1 MVCHAAVLHSRKES
15 SSSMTKHHTVVRT
28 DLTIDASSLDSSPIP
43 LETIPT
49 DPAPT
54 PTQTILDGT
63 ANADTIKQA
72 GGSFYIDAG
81 AGDDRINVGNGS
93 DTILGG
99 DGNDRITAGNGN
111 DFIDAGAGNN
121 IITVGT
127 GHDTIVAGDGNNTL
141 LIGDW
146 VNGSGIQDI
155 FLGNGD
161 NRVTDYGN
169 GDVHLQLGSGN
180 NSVSLGGGNDTVI
193 ASGVGNDYIQGGDGN
208 DLIQGSD
215 GNDQELEGQGGN
227 DTIYG
232 MGGGDRIVYTASA
245 SFDQVGDGMDKI
257 DGGAGN
263 DLLEVYGSAH
273 GDNFTLAAIG
283 NGHALLN
290 QDDGNVNN
298 ADLVNVEHID
308 FTTAGE
314 DGVNSSGSDNI
325 SVFDM
330 TGTGVKLVTI
340 DLAGT
345 NPNAGDG
352 NIDTITLD
360 GAGSGEAVTVV
371 LDAKGELVIT
381 GLAEKV
387 VISHF
392 DANDVVNIEGIANVT
407 NLTNGHGPIINSI
420 GPAIAAPHMDAMM
433 AAQAEAL
440 NQHAHA

>member
-1 MVCHAAVLHSRKES
+1 
-15 SSSMTKHHTVVRT
+15 MTKHHTDTTGHTLNARPM
-28 DLTIDASSLDSSPIP
+28 DGAPIDGAPTAPGP
-43 LETIPT
+43 LEPLG
-49 DPAPT
+49 PT
-54 PTQTILDGT
+54 PNQTEIVGT
-63 ANADTIKQA
+63 AGADTIKEGNGDFFVTGLA
-72 GGSFYIDAG
+72 GN
-81 AGDDRINVGNGS
+81 DRITVGNGS
-93 DTILGG
+93 DTIFGG
-99 DGNDRITAGNGN
+99 DGNDHITAGNGN
-111 DFIDAGAGNN
+111 DFIDAGAGDNT
-121 IITVGT
+121 ITVGT
-127 GHDTIVAGDGNNTL
+127 GQDTIVTGDGNNTL

-146 VNGSGIQDI
+146 VHGSGAQDI

-161 NRVTDYGN
+161 NRVTDYGDA
-169 GDVHLQLGSGN
+169 DVHLQLGSGD
-180 NSVSLGGGNDTVI
+180 NSVSLGGGNDTII

-232 MGGGDRIVYTASA
+232 MGGDDRIVYTASA
-245 SFDQVGDGMDKI
+245 GFDQVGDGLDKI

-273 GDNFTLAAIG
+273 GDNFTLVAIG

-314 DGVNSSGSDNI
+314 DGVNASGSDNI

-352 NIDTITLD
+352 KVDTITLD
-360 GAGSGEAVTVV
+360 GDGGGEAVTVV

-420 GPAIAAPHMDAMM
+420 GPAIVAPHATDAMM
-433 AAQAEAL
+433 TAQAEAL
-440 NQHAHA
+440 NHHAHA